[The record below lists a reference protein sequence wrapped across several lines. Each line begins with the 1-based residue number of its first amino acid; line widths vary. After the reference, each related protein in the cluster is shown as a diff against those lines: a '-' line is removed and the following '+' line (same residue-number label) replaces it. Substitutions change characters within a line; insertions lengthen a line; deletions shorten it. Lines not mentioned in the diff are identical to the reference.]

1 MVRVGGPCLHFGCRK
16 TSIYNSDYCYKHH
29 DESAEINTTKS
40 ESDSNQII
48 RFEVDGRKK
57 TIDSK
62 EIDDLLDILKKAKKF
77 WIVDL
82 TVDENEFVQYAI
94 EKGELEHWDKLEM
107 VESMEMTVE
116 QSFSTLKTKI
126 TGEYSG
132 NQLWWNDEP
141 AESLQNIS
149 AYSEEESDEQEATSP
164 FQTTLAIVVVFALFV
179 IFFVVLP
186 GHPPEVV
193 LGNLV
198 GEAICQGICG
208 LGVLAGGAGASS
220 LGRSESGKFTK

>member
-16 TSIYNSDYCYKHH
+16 TSIYNSDYCYEHH

-94 EKGELEHWDKLEM
+94 EKG
-107 VESMEMTVE
+107 
-116 QSFSTLKTKI
+116 
-126 TGEYSG
+126 
-132 NQLWWNDEP
+132 
-141 AESLQNIS
+141 
-149 AYSEEESDEQEATSP
+149 
-164 FQTTLAIVVVFALFV
+164 
-179 IFFVVLP
+179 
-186 GHPPEVV
+186 
-193 LGNLV
+193 
-198 GEAICQGICG
+198 
-208 LGVLAGGAGASS
+208 
-220 LGRSESGKFTK
+220 